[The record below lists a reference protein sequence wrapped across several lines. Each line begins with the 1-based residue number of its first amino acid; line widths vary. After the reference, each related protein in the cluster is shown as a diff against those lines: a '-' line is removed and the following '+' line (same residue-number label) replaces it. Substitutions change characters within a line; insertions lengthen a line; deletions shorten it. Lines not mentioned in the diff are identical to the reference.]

1 MCVTAAA
8 LICTEGSTCVWGSCE
23 TSDTSFLQVQKII
36 SHFQALLFSHSGCL
50 FFTKARRIEVDNKPS
65 ICQSENEFLNAER
78 HFGIL
83 KSICHRQNIL
93 SLTLFLRCRFP
104 LQPLKHKH
112 CGQCKSIEL
121 QLRESR
127 FHSLFLCCCRIAVQW
142 GLLNVPLSQLTL
154 S

>member
-1 MCVTAAA
+1 MLADSGSGCSFPGVCVCVCVTAAA

-104 LQPLKHKH
+104 
-112 CGQCKSIEL
+112 C
-121 QLRESR
+121 
-127 FHSLFLCCCRIAVQW
+127 SLSNTSTV
-142 GLLNVPLSQLTL
+142 VSVKV
-154 S
+154 